1 MSDPLSLAAAE
12 VTVDPLGAGDP
23 LGGSVA
29 AAAFSSVGSVLVG
42 GTVDEDR
49 EQAAV
54 VSRFLTW
61 KQRRASILKQY
72 VVTGQLKV
80 QSELLNVDGVS
91 AAALGSNIDDGP
103 ASGEKK
109 VATTLDSKTRGRL
122 EQLEAT
128 AEAKEA
134 HTVRL
139 TQQEL
144 VSRVDKLNVELR
156 KAWEGEERVRALKI
170 AIQVSKMLGD
180 TAFPQF
186 FPSVFVLVTEM
197 LDNFGAAAQFGA
209 IRCNSPRDAQFSAQ
223 FSLTRPPPS
232 RRRTGLRARP
242 REGGGRQ
249 ERLRRLHAR
258 ADARGGRRDDEEL
271 VLQGGLR
278 NSGAILAQFWRN
290 SGAIRR
296 MPRRNSRRRLPK
308 HPYKVA
314 SIREL
319 VPRFYVELAI
329 IRCYRMLMPASEL
342 PTVLRRMVQMVR
354 GFGDPL
360 AATYARSYLV
370 HKAMQVAPHMTQ
382 QLVQEPLWDTFTVYK
397 QQLANETFQKK
408 MAARVAA
415 SGTGGTLIEYFQ
427 TFIPALEW
435 LTQVIAERNPTHDM
449 LKEMIKLY
457 MANCKSTLVLN
468 CILASFE
475 PALVSDNALAMC
487 ELIKA
492 ADATAYPKYHLYV
505 SLGAAMC
512 AFPPPKETQ
521 LQIINDVWAE
531 IAKIKSA
538 REYTPIA
545 AQFVRFLL
553 KEFTFDEVRKL
564 LRDIVKRVAPE
575 KAYLELQPQL
585 QRVVAHVL
593 EECGTMADFGT
604 VFAMEPFMK
613 LLTYFDAE
621 TQTQNCKMVLDA
633 FSKAQGTTADPV
645 LVSSLMQVA
654 RRSSTT
660 HVT

>member
-1 MSDPLSLAAAE
+1 MSYAPVPLARNYALTGDYSTEAPPAASTPCAADHPLYVEERDVPKETGDAAAAPAAAPAADPLTSPEPKKSPSAAAVPVMSDPLSLAAAE

-144 VSRVDKLNVELR
+144 VSRVDKLNGELR

-197 LDNFGAAAQFGA
+197 LDNFG
-209 IRCNSPRDAQFSAQ
+209 
-223 FSLTRPPPS
+223 
-232 RRRTGLRARP
+232 
-242 REGGGRQ
+242 
-249 ERLRRLHAR
+249 
-258 ADARGGRRDDEEL
+258 EL
-271 VLQGGLR
+271 VYARVHAKGAGGKSVADDFTPEQMR
-278 NSGAILAQFWRN
+278 EEGVETTKNWF
-290 SGAIRR
+290 
-296 MPRRNSRRRLPK
+296 
-308 HPYKVA
+308 YKVA

-435 LTQVIAERNPTHDM
+435 LTQVIAERNPTHEM

-564 LRDIVKRVAPE
+564 LRDIVKR
-575 KAYLELQPQL
+575 
-585 QRVVAHVL
+585 
-593 EECGTMADFGT
+593 
-604 VFAMEPFMK
+604 
-613 LLTYFDAE
+613 
-621 TQTQNCKMVLDA
+621 
-633 FSKAQGTTADPV
+633 
-645 LVSSLMQVA
+645 
-654 RRSSTT
+654 
-660 HVT
+660 HVTPDLTPHIPIYRCASCCATS

>member
-1 MSDPLSLAAAE
+1 MSYAPVPLARNYALTGDYATEAPPAASTPCAADHPLYVEEKDVPKETGDTAAAPAAAPAADPLTSPETKKSPSAAAVPVMSDPLSLAAAE

-144 VSRVDKLNVELR
+144 VSRVDKLNLELR

-197 LDNFGAAAQFGA
+197 LDNFGAAARFGA
-209 IRCNSPRDAQFSAQ
+209 IRRNSPRDAQFCAH

-271 VLQGGLR
+271 VL
-278 NSGAILAQFWRN
+278 
-290 SGAIRR
+290 
-296 MPRRNSRRRLPK
+296 
-308 HPYKVA
+308 
-314 SIREL
+314 
-319 VPRFYVELAI
+319 
-329 IRCYRMLMPASEL
+329 
-342 PTVLRRMVQMVR
+342 
-354 GFGDPL
+354 
-360 AATYARSYLV
+360 
-370 HKAMQVAPHMTQ
+370 
-382 QLVQEPLWDTFTVYK
+382 
-397 QQLANETFQKK
+397 
-408 MAARVAA
+408 
-415 SGTGGTLIEYFQ
+415 
-427 TFIPALEW
+427 
-435 LTQVIAERNPTHDM
+435 
-449 LKEMIKLY
+449 
-457 MANCKSTLVLN
+457 
-468 CILASFE
+468 
-475 PALVSDNALAMC
+475 
-487 ELIKA
+487 
-492 ADATAYPKYHLYV
+492 
-505 SLGAAMC
+505 
-512 AFPPPKETQ
+512 
-521 LQIINDVWAE
+521 
-531 IAKIKSA
+531 
-538 REYTPIA
+538 
-545 AQFVRFLL
+545 
-553 KEFTFDEVRKL
+553 
-564 LRDIVKRVAPE
+564 
-575 KAYLELQPQL
+575 
-585 QRVVAHVL
+585 
-593 EECGTMADFGT
+593 
-604 VFAMEPFMK
+604 
-613 LLTYFDAE
+613 
-621 TQTQNCKMVLDA
+621 
-633 FSKAQGTTADPV
+633 
-645 LVSSLMQVA
+645 
-654 RRSSTT
+654 
-660 HVT
+660 

>member
-1 MSDPLSLAAAE
+1 MSYAPVPLARNYALTGDYATEAPPAASTPCAADHPLYVEEKDVPKETGDAAAAPAAAPAADPLTSPETKKSPSAAAVPVMSDPLSLAAAE

-144 VSRVDKLNVELR
+144 VSRVDKLNGELR

-186 FPSVFVLVTEM
+186 FPSVFVFVTEM

-209 IRCNSPRDAQFSAQ
+209 IQWRDAQFCAH

-232 RRRTGLRARP
+232 RRRIGLRARP

-271 VLQGGLR
+271 VLQGGR

-296 MPRRNSRRRLPK
+296 DSAPSRTPTRWRRS
-308 HPYKVA
+308 A
-314 SIREL
+314 SSS
-319 VPRFYVELAI
+319 
-329 IRCYRMLMPASEL
+329 PAS
-342 PTVLRRMVQMVR
+342 TSSSRSS
-354 GFGDPL
+354 
-360 AATYARSYLV
+360 AATA
-370 HKAMQVAPHMTQ
+370 
-382 QLVQEPLWDTFTVYK
+382 
-397 QQLANETFQKK
+397 
-408 MAARVAA
+408 
-415 SGTGGTLIEYFQ
+415 
-427 TFIPALEW
+427 
-435 LTQVIAERNPTHDM
+435 
-449 LKEMIKLY
+449 
-457 MANCKSTLVLN
+457 C
-468 CILASFE
+468 
-475 PALVSDNALAMC
+475 
-487 ELIKA
+487 
-492 ADATAYPKYHLYV
+492 
-505 SLGAAMC
+505 
-512 AFPPPKETQ
+512 
-521 LQIINDVWAE
+521 
-531 IAKIKSA
+531 
-538 REYTPIA
+538 
-545 AQFVRFLL
+545 
-553 KEFTFDEVRKL
+553 
-564 LRDIVKRVAPE
+564 
-575 KAYLELQPQL
+575 
-585 QRVVAHVL
+585 
-593 EECGTMADFGT
+593 
-604 VFAMEPFMK
+604 
-613 LLTYFDAE
+613 
-621 TQTQNCKMVLDA
+621 
-633 FSKAQGTTADPV
+633 
-645 LVSSLMQVA
+645 
-654 RRSSTT
+654 
-660 HVT
+660 

>member
-1 MSDPLSLAAAE
+1 M
-12 VTVDPLGAGDP
+12 
-23 LGGSVA
+23 
-29 AAAFSSVGSVLVG
+29 
-42 GTVDEDR
+42 
-49 EQAAV
+49 
-54 VSRFLTW
+54 
-61 KQRRASILKQY
+61 
-72 VVTGQLKV
+72 
-80 QSELLNVDGVS
+80 
-91 AAALGSNIDDGP
+91 
-103 ASGEKK
+103 
-109 VATTLDSKTRGRL
+109 
-122 EQLEAT
+122 
-128 AEAKEA
+128 
-134 HTVRL
+134 
-139 TQQEL
+139 
-144 VSRVDKLNVELR
+144 
-156 KAWEGEERVRALKI
+156 
-170 AIQVSKMLGD
+170 
-180 TAFPQF
+180 
-186 FPSVFVLVTEM
+186 
-197 LDNFGAAAQFGA
+197 
-209 IRCNSPRDAQFSAQ
+209 
-223 FSLTRPPPS
+223 
-232 RRRTGLRARP
+232 
-242 REGGGRQ
+242 
-249 ERLRRLHAR
+249 
-258 ADARGGRRDDEEL
+258 
-271 VLQGGLR
+271 
-278 NSGAILAQFWRN
+278 
-290 SGAIRR
+290 
-296 MPRRNSRRRLPK
+296 
-308 HPYKVA
+308 A

-397 QQLANETFQKK
+397 QQLANESFQKK
-408 MAARVAA
+408 MAARVAG

-457 MANCKSTLVLN
+457 MANCKSTLVSN

-564 LRDIVKRVAPE
+564 LRDIVKR
-575 KAYLELQPQL
+575 
-585 QRVVAHVL
+585 
-593 EECGTMADFGT
+593 
-604 VFAMEPFMK
+604 
-613 LLTYFDAE
+613 
-621 TQTQNCKMVLDA
+621 
-633 FSKAQGTTADPV
+633 
-645 LVSSLMQVA
+645 
-654 RRSSTT
+654 
-660 HVT
+660 HVTPDLTPHIPMYRCASCCATS